1 MNDRLDE
8 IAQALGH
15 TFADKGLL
23 QRALTHRSWAHE
35 KGTPGQD
42 SEAME
47 FLGDAVLALAMSL
60 MLLERFGQT
69 AVGGLSRA
77 RAWLVSEPSL
87 AARARSLGVGDHLRL
102 GRGED
107 QGGGRDKDS
116 ILADAYESLLGAIY
130 LDGGWVPAFALVRR
144 QFAADVALLRLGERN
159 DQDFKTD
166 LQEALQAVRLPVPDY
181 RVVEETGPAH
191 RKAFTVEL
199 WVSGRML
206 GRGTGM
212 NKKSAEQEAA
222 RDVLARFQELLPG
235 LTTR

>member
-1 MNDRLDE
+1 MDDKLGDLTG
-8 IAQALGH
+8 QLGH
-15 TFADKGLL
+15 EFADVALL
-23 QRALTHRSWAHE
+23 HRALTHRSWAHE
-35 KGTPGQD
+35 KGVPGQD

-47 FLGDAVLALAMSL
+47 FLGDAVLGLAMSL

-87 AARARSLGVGDHLRL
+87 AARARSLGVGRHLRL

-116 ILADAYESLLGAIY
+116 ILADAYESILGAIY
-130 LDGGWVPAFALVRR
+130 LDGGWGPAFALVRR

-181 RVVEETGPAH
+181 RVVEESGPAH

-206 GRGTGM
+206 GRGAGTS
-212 NKKSAEQEAA
+212 KKSAEQEAA
-222 RDVLARFQELLPG
+222 RDVLGRLEQILPG
-235 LTTR
+235 LRG